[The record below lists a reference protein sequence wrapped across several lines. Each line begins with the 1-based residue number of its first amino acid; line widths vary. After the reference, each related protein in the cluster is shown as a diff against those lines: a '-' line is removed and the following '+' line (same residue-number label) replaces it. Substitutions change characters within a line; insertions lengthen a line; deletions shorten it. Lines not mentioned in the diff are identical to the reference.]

1 MRWSGSIKLDNGFRV
16 RVVAVQGSELT
27 ASISKEHQ
35 EMFGFTS
42 SDLLQ
47 HLLLGVSVHH
57 ARKDAVLDGVQ
68 EDSTVGL
75 RCWLLV
81 ETRTCWCDIELAW
94 VLSRCGWRVQLMYR
108 AGFIQRKNLQHVLP
122 L

>member
-16 RVVAVQGSELT
+16 RVVAIQGSKLT
-27 ASISKEHQ
+27 ASISKKHQ

-47 HLLLGVSVHH
+47 DLLFGVSVNH
-57 ARKDAVLDGVQ
+57 ARKNAVLDGVQ
-68 EDSTVGL
+68 EDSAVGL

-81 ETRTCWCDIELAW
+81 ETRTWRGDIKLAW
-94 VLSRCGWRVQLMYR
+94 V
-108 AGFIQRKNLQHVLP
+108 
-122 L
+122 